1 MHGFAD
7 KKLNTAKNTAC
18 LIGFAAVRAV
28 PKVAFFKERT

>member
-7 KKLNTAKNTAC
+7 KKLNAAENTTRQ
-18 LIGFAAVRAV
+18 IGVAAVRAV